1 VAARTCA
8 SASTDQV
15 GAEPLPSRFE
25 EEMAMA
31 RIGVDVGGTFTDL
44 VLEKTDKND
53 CAKVFVH
60 KVASTPHDQSVGVLR
75 GVLEFA
81 S

>member
-1 VAARTCA
+1 
-8 SASTDQV
+8 
-15 GAEPLPSRFE
+15 
-25 EEMAMA
+25 MAMA